1 MNVRAA
7 VRIRGMRRQM
17 GITQAVFAR
26 MIGVTVE
33 SLSKIERGMKEID
46 EALWVKIESVTGI
59 SRDKICE

>member
-7 VRIRGMRRQM
+7 VRIRGLRRQM
-17 GITQAVFAR
+17 GITQATFAR

-46 EALWVKIESVTGI
+46 EKLWVKIESVTGI
-59 SRDKICE
+59 SRDKLCE